1 MAQAVAQT
9 QRLYPRARLTRI
21 DYPSAAAPYYSVQV
35 RQPGEA
41 GLTFGSTTVAV
52 AAMAGRIVGRTDP
65 FAMPIEARA
74 LKLLYPLHTGDIG
87 GLAGRLALLAHGLGL
102 TLMVLLGFGQW
113 RRRRWV

>member
-52 AAMAGRIVGRTDP
+52 AAMAGRIVGRTAP
-65 FAMPIEARA
+65 FAMPIEDWA
-74 LKLLYPLHTGDIG
+74 LNMLYSIHTGELG
-87 GLAGRLALLAHGLGL
+87 GLAGRAVTLATGLRL
-102 TLMVLLGFGQW
+102 TRVMLRAFWSRARGRQD
-113 RRRRWV
+113 